1 MLEPFVPAAIPAE
14 TVAQLHREA
23 LAQSELQVL
32 NARIALERALGA
44 HQALQ
49 AEITSQKPT
58 APQE

>member
-1 MLEPFVPAAIPAE
+1 MPAPFIPSAIPAE

-49 AEITSQKPT
+49 AEIAAQTP